1 MMIITLKTE
10 SLGAAHEQGKL
21 EISFGFITISPDD
34 QTDPP
39 PICGWIRLLC
49 KKIRKHTGF
58 H

>member
-1 MMIITLKTE
+1 MMIIALKAE
-10 SLGAAHEQGKL
+10 SLRAAHEQGKL
-21 EISFGFITISPDD
+21 EISFGVITTSLDA

-39 PICGWIRLLC
+39 PICGWIRFLC